1 MRQIFSSTRL
11 ENVEGVARLLN
22 EAGIETYI
30 SNPRT
35 YKGNRRGGFSYRD
48 GRAEQSGVWIVNA
61 GDLTRAREILRDAG
75 LIQSTRDDSYLSQQ
89 LRGDDA
95 PRRRPAQQLAFR
107 VRLVLLAAIAVLA
120 LLSIGR
126 MLGKA

>member
-1 MRQIFSSTRL
+1 MRQVFSSARL

-48 GRAEQSGVWIVNA
+48 SHATQSGVWIVNA
-61 GDLTRAREILRDAG
+61 SDLTRAREILRGAG
-75 LIQSTRDDSYLSQQ
+75 LMESTRDDSYL
-89 LRGDDA
+89 GKAETDA
-95 PRRRPAQQLAFR
+95 APVKTPAQQLATR
-107 VRLVLLAAIAVLA
+107 IRLALLAAIAILA
-120 LLSIGR
+120 LLSVGR
-126 MLGKA
+126 MLG